1 MADVKSGHA
10 AWMSSL
16 LGAPMRFDL
25 SASGGAIEPDRYG
38 EVATLITSLTHRRG
52 EYWTVMDA

>member
-25 SASGGAIEPDRYG
+25 SRVEGRLSQIGMEK
-38 EVATLITSLTHRRG
+38 
-52 EYWTVMDA
+52 